1 MCPPAGAM
9 LASTGQTPLV
19 VVATSAYP
27 ASDPH
32 HACDAED
39 GMRQLALALAALVL
53 LVGCSSTI
61 KLQHPD
67 GRRAECGSSYMYG
80 IHSFAAQARDRD
92 CVSDYQRQ
100 GYERV
105 PN

>member
-1 MCPPAGAM
+1 
-9 LASTGQTPLV
+9 
-19 VVATSAYP
+19 
-27 ASDPH
+27 
-32 HACDAED
+32 
-39 GMRQLALALAALVL
+39 MRRVALALGAALL
-53 LVGCSSTI
+53 LTGCSSTI

-67 GRRAECGSSYMYG
+67 GRRAECGSSYAFGY
-80 IHSFAAQARDRD
+80 HNFAATERDRA